1 MTLSNRAAIVGIGAT
16 EFSKE
21 SGRSELQLA
30 VEAIGHALRDCGIAP
45 SEVDGLTTFTMDNNS
60 EIAVAREALARAQ
73 APELEDD
80 AFVLVPPL
88 EDEAPKP
95 HEADAAL
102 EAIWADLATMAPVAL
117 RRDLDVVSLFDAP
130 DQGDDV
136 TLAFVTA
143 MDDAGTRFQMA
154 FNAAA
159 SDEDPDELLLTT
171 AHEFSHVFTATP
183 DELDRVIQPEAC
195 RTYDNG
201 EGCYR
206 DGARMLDWIA
216 AFWSDDQLADVGTAD
231 DPDVADGEER
241 CAADA
246 GFLGPYAATTPEED
260 FAESFSAFVLDVEPA
275 TPGQAERL
283 AWFAEDPEL
292 AEVRDRA
299 RAAGLGPLPNTFA
312 TCG

>member
-1 MTLSNRAAIVGIGAT
+1 MRAARLLGLLAAAALLAGCLGIDDLDPTGPD
-16 EFSKE
+16 
-21 SGRSELQLA
+21 A
-30 VEAIGHALRDCGIAP
+30 VAAADGDDVDCSRRALGEDAEAVFRTAYRV
-45 SEVDGLTTFTMDNNS
+45 VDG
-60 EIAVAREALARAQ
+60 
-73 APELEDD
+73 ELGE
-80 AFVLVPPL
+80 VCLG
-88 EDEAPKP
+88 
-95 HEADAAL
+95 EADAAL

-231 DPDVADGEER
+231 EPDVADGEER